1 MAGIL
6 SNLEDVALNLNIFK
20 AAINNRVKSL
30 TLNGGTITPTSG
42 VAALGN
48 LVASIKL
55 NGVSQTTTTAGVVSL
70 TALTGVKANGVTAT
84 VTAGVADLGTLG
96 GSVAPSTTA
105 VVDPS

>member
-6 SNLEDVALNLNIFK
+6 STLEDVALNLNIHK
-20 AAINNRVKSL
+20 DAINNRIKSL
-30 TLNGGTITPTSG
+30 TLNGGSIVPSNG

-48 LVASIKL
+48 LVTSIKL
-55 NGVSQTTTTAGVVSL
+55 NNAAQTVTAGVVSL

-105 VVDPS
+105 VVDPT